1 MPPAGS
7 PRRWTGRRPRS
18 PTSTCSSRCTGRHV
32 ESGWAWT
39 PPRCWAAP
47 ERRSAP
53 RCSSTPRGRSAGRRS
68 RCSWNPADPPT
79 GLASPYRTEQ
89 AGHVD
94 DGPMGGSTMGGLTEL
109 RDFLSGRGLE
119 VVLIILGS
127 ILLARFVGWIGT
139 RITDRIDARATGG
152 DALVRS
158 EAAKHRHSLTQVL
171 TWAAIVMI
179 YSIAVFFVLDR
190 LGVPVTGLVAPATVL
205 GVGLG
210 FGAQRIV
217 GDVLAGFFIIT
228 ERQYGFGDVVSIQV
242 VGGGD
247 PATGTVE
254 DVTLRVTRVRS
265 ANGEVVTVPNGQ
277 IVKVVNLSRDWA
289 RAVID
294 VPVPSDADVNRV
306 NEILREVGREAFR
319 DPAMRPLLLDPPTVM
334 GVESLDLEQVNVRM
348 VARTLPGKQFE
359 VGRDLRARVVLAF
372 RNQGLS
378 VPPPP
383 PVEQQTT
390 VDQLAGDER

>member
-1 MPPAGS
+1 MDA
-7 PRRWTGRRPRS
+7 
-18 PTSTCSSRCTGRHV
+18 
-32 ESGWAWT
+32 
-39 PPRCWAAP
+39 
-47 ERRSAP
+47 
-53 RCSSTPRGRSAGRRS
+53 
-68 RCSWNPADPPT
+68 
-79 GLASPYRTEQ
+79 
-89 AGHVD
+89 
-94 DGPMGGSTMGGLTEL
+94 L
-109 RDFLSGRGLE
+109 RDVLDWLSGRGLE
-119 VVLIILGS
+119 VVLIVLGS
-127 ILLARFVGWIGT
+127 VLLARFVGWVGDK
-139 RITDRIDARATGG
+139 ITDRIDRNSTGG

-171 TWAAIVMI
+171 TWAAVVLI
-179 YSIAVFFVLDR
+179 YSISVFFILDR
-190 LGVPVTGLVAPATVL
+190 LGIPVTGLVAPATVL

-247 PATGTVE
+247 PANGTVE

-265 ANGEVVTVPNGQ
+265 PNGEVVTVPNGQ

-289 RAVID
+289 RAVVD
-294 VPVPSDADVNRV
+294 VPVPTTVDVNRA

-334 GVESLDLEQVNVRM
+334 GVETLGLDEVNVRV

-359 VGRDLRARVVLAF
+359 VGRDLRARIVQAF
-372 RNQGLS
+372 RSQGMQVPQPTTS
-378 VPPPP
+378 VAARDGATA
-383 PVEQQTT
+383 VQEE
-390 VDQLAGDER
+390 VS